1 MSNDIIDTANL
12 IFDNIPIGILSFNSK
27 HQCSYANK
35 YMYDLFDVNTLTQQN
50 INFCELFKQSIH
62 KDYLKKELDICD
74 NFLLNLKKK
83 ESISKIYN
91 KQRSKYHYFLIKRI
105 FIKQIKEHL
114 HYIYIFQDIDEKKR
128 LQLKLQTENAT
139 LNKNNSDLSLILKMS
154 HQIRTP
160 LNGIIGMLSLLED
173 TNLSVN
179 QQDYISMV
187 KECSFNLITVIND
200 ILDFT
205 KLQNNEIKL
214 NIERVNIQECLNDI
228 NDIISPKIYEKGL
241 KYNFNISNEIPY
253 YIITDPN
260 RLKQILL
267 NLLINSIKFTN
278 KGNVSLNINLIPLT
292 SYLSLKDQYCLD
304 ILDNNNNNDNNN
316 DNDNDNDNI
325 YIRFDIIDTGCG
337 IDRTNYNKLFKSF
350 NQFNYS
356 PLSQNYD
363 STGLG
368 LQICKSLLKLM
379 NGFIWLDKSSINQG
393 STFSFIIPNNNSNI
407 EQKQISNFN
416 NINNNSIDILKDLNV
431 LILDDNLQNR
441 ISLTGMVT
449 KFGMKAYSFSNCE
462 EALCYTKLY
471 NFDIGL
477 IDICMPEMNGINFA
491 IKLKEQ
497 KNSFNNNIPL
507 IALSSFD
514 YIDNNDYFKTFLLK
528 PIKEKQLQ
536 NICINIMSFIK
547 NPIQNNSQS
556 IQNNSQS
563 ISIDNYKI
571 NNHLKIHIDEYYKD
585 QIKIL
590 IVEDNQVNLKILI
603 KFIQKLGYNNII
615 TAENGQICLDLFLKN
630 DFDIIFMDIKM
641 PIMDG
646 DIALQKILEYENNNH
661 NKPKPFIVSISA
673 YSQKQDKDKYLLL
686 GFNDYITKPINI
698 IDLETTFNNF
708 FSNSLL

>member
-35 YMYDLFDVNTLTQQN
+35 YMYDLFGVNTLTQQN

-62 KDYLKKELDICD
+62 KEYLKNQLDMCD
-74 NFLLNLKKK
+74 NFLLNLKKT

-91 KQRSKYHYFLIKRI
+91 KQRAEYNYFLIKRI

-114 HYIYIFQDIDEKKR
+114 HYIYIFQDIDEKKK
-128 LQLKLQTENAT
+128 LQLKSQTENAT

-228 NDIISPKIYEKGL
+228 NDIISPKIYEKEL
-241 KYNFNISNEIPY
+241 KYNFNISNEIPH

-278 KGNVSLNINLIPLT
+278 KGSVSLNINLIPLT

-304 ILDNNNNNDNNN
+304 NDNGN
-316 DNDNDNDNI
+316 DNGNGNGND

-337 IDRTNYNKLFKSF
+337 IDHTNYDKLFKTF

-356 PLSQNYD
+356 LLSQNYD

-368 LQICKSLLKLM
+368 LQICTSLLKLM
-379 NGFIWLDKSSINQG
+379 NGFIWLDKSSINEG

-416 NINNNSIDILKDLNV
+416 DINNNSIDILKDLNV

-441 ISLTGMVT
+441 ISLTSMVT

-547 NPIQNNSQS
+547 KQNNSHSIQNNSQS
-556 IQNNSQS
+556 IQNNSH
-563 ISIDNYKI
+563 SIDNSKF

-641 PIMDG
+641 PIMNG

>member
-35 YMYDLFDVNTLTQQN
+35 YMYDLFGVNNLTQQN

-91 KQRSKYHYFLIKRI
+91 KQRSEYHYFLIKRI

-128 LQLKLQTENAT
+128 LQLKSQTENAT

-241 KYNFNISNEIPY
+241 KYNFNISNEIPH

-278 KGNVSLNINLIPLT
+278 KGSVSLNINLIPLT

-304 ILDNNNNNDNNN
+304 NYNDNYNYN
-316 DNDNDNDNI
+316 YNDNI

-337 IDRTNYNKLFKSF
+337 IDHTNYDKLFKSF

-356 PLSQNYD
+356 ILSQNYD

-379 NGFIWLDKSSINQG
+379 NGFIWLDKSSINEG

-416 NINNNSIDILKDLNV
+416 DINNNSIDILKDLNV

-547 NPIQNNSQS
+547 KQNNSQSIQNNSQS

-661 NKPKPFIVSISA
+661 NKRKPFIVSISA

>member
-27 HQCSYANK
+27 RQCSYANK
-35 YMYDLFDVNTLTQQN
+35 YMYNLFGLNTLTDKN

-62 KDYLKKELDICD
+62 KDDLKKELDICD
-74 NFLLNLKKK
+74 NFVLNLQQT
-83 ESISKIYN
+83 ESISKIFN

-114 HYIYIFQDIDEKKR
+114 HYIYIFQDIDEKKT
-128 LQLKLQTENAT
+128 LDFKSQTENT
-139 LNKNNSDLSLILKMS
+139 SLNKNNSDLSLILKIS
-154 HQIRTP
+154 NKIRTP

-173 TNLSVN
+173 TDLSIS
-179 QQDYISMV
+179 QQDYISII

-214 NIERVNIQECLNDI
+214 NTERINIQECLNDI

-241 KYNFNISNEIPY
+241 TYNFTISNQIPY
-253 YIITDPN
+253 YIITDSN

-278 KGNVSLNINLIPLT
+278 KGNITLNINLISLST
-292 SYLSLKDQYCLD
+292 YLSLKNQYC
-304 ILDNNNNNDNNN
+304 LDNNNNNNDINNN
-316 DNDNDNDNI
+316 YI

-337 IDRTNYNKLFKSF
+337 IDHTNYNNL
-350 NQFNYS
+350 FNYNL
-356 PLSQNYD
+356 LSQNYD

-379 NGFIWLDKSSINQG
+379 NGFIWLDKSFINQG
-393 STFSFIIPNNNSNI
+393 STFSFIIPINNSNI
-407 EQKQISNFN
+407 EQKQIFTFN

-431 LILDDNLQNR
+431 LILDDNVHNR

-449 KFGMKAYSFSNCE
+449 KFGMKAYAFSNCE

-471 NFDIGL
+471 KFDIGL

-491 IKLKEQ
+491 IKLKQQE
-497 KNSFNNNIPL
+497 NSFNNNIPL

-514 YIDNNDYFKTFLLK
+514 NINNNDHFKTFLLK
-528 PIKEKQLQ
+528 PIKETQLQ
-536 NICINIMSFIK
+536 NILINIMSSIK
-547 NPIQNNSQS
+547 QSIQNNSQS

-563 ISIDNYKI
+563 INNYHFIKTS
-571 NNHLKIHIDEYYKD
+571 NHLKTHIDEYYKD

-590 IVEDNQVNLKILI
+590 IVEDNLVNLKLI
-603 KFIQKLGYNNII
+603 TKFIQKLGYNNIV
-615 TAENGQICLDLFLKN
+615 TAENGQICLDLFYKN

-646 DIALQKILEYENNNH
+646 DVALKHILDYEKNNPD
-661 NKPKPFIVSISA
+661 KLKPFIIAISA
-673 YSQKQDKDKYLLL
+673 YTIKEEKDKYLSS
-686 GFNDYITKPINI
+686 GFNDFITKPVNI
-698 IDLETTFNNF
+698 TDLDTLFNNYY
-708 FSNSLL
+708 NYSLM

>member
-27 HQCSYANK
+27 YQCSYANK
-35 YMYDLFDVNTLTQQN
+35 YMYNLFGVNTLTQQN

-91 KQRSKYHYFLIKRI
+91 KQQSEYHYFLIKRI

-128 LQLKLQTENAT
+128 LQLKSQTENAT

-241 KYNFNISNEIPY
+241 KSNFNISNEIPH

-278 KGNVSLNINLIPLT
+278 KGSVSLNINLIPLT

-304 ILDNNNNNDNNN
+304 NYNDNYNY
-316 DNDNDNDNI
+316 NDNI

-337 IDRTNYNKLFKSF
+337 IDHTNYDKLFKSF

-356 PLSQNYD
+356 ILSQNYD
-363 STGLG
+363 STDLG

-379 NGFIWLDKSSINQG
+379 NGFIWLDKSSINEG

-416 NINNNSIDILKDLNV
+416 DINNNSIDILKDLNV

-547 NPIQNNSQS
+547 KQNNSQS

>member
-1 MSNDIIDTANL
+1 
-12 IFDNIPIGILSFNSK
+12 
-27 HQCSYANK
+27 
-35 YMYDLFDVNTLTQQN
+35 
-50 INFCELFKQSIH
+50 
-62 KDYLKKELDICD
+62 
-74 NFLLNLKKK
+74 
-83 ESISKIYN
+83 
-91 KQRSKYHYFLIKRI
+91 
-105 FIKQIKEHL
+105 
-114 HYIYIFQDIDEKKR
+114 
-128 LQLKLQTENAT
+128 
-139 LNKNNSDLSLILKMS
+139 MS

-228 NDIISPKIYEKGL
+228 NDIISPKIYEKEL
-241 KYNFNISNEIPY
+241 KYNFNISNEIPH

-278 KGNVSLNINLIPLT
+278 KGNITLNINLIPLT
-292 SYLSLKDQYCLD
+292 TYLSLKNQYCLD
-304 ILDNNNNNDNNN
+304 ILDNDNDNNN
-316 DNDNDNDNI
+316 NNI

-337 IDRTNYNKLFKSF
+337 IDHTNYDKLFKTF

-356 PLSQNYD
+356 LLSQNYD

-368 LQICKSLLKLM
+368 LQICTSLLKLM
-379 NGFIWLDKSSINQG
+379 NGFIWLDKSSINEG

-416 NINNNSIDILKDLNV
+416 DINNNSIDILKDLNV

-441 ISLTGMVT
+441 ISLTSMVT

-547 NPIQNNSQS
+547 KQNNSHS
-556 IQNNSQS
+556 IQNNSHS
-563 ISIDNYKI
+563 IQNNSHSIQNNSHSIDNSKF

-641 PIMDG
+641 PIMNG

-661 NKPKPFIVSISA
+661 NK
-673 YSQKQDKDKYLLL
+673 
-686 GFNDYITKPINI
+686 NT
-698 IDLETTFNNF
+698 
-708 FSNSLL
+708 

>member
-12 IFDNIPIGILSFNSK
+12 IFDNIPIGILSFNSRR
-27 HQCSYANK
+27 QCSYANK
-35 YMYDLFDVNTLTQQN
+35 YMYNLFGVNTLTDKN

-62 KDYLKKELDICD
+62 KDNLKKELDICD
-74 NFLLNLKKK
+74 NFLLHLQQT

-91 KQRSKYHYFLIKRI
+91 KQRSEYLYFLIKRI

-114 HYIYIFQDIDEKKR
+114 HYIYIFQDIDEKIR
-128 LQLKLQTENAT
+128 LELKSQTENT
-139 LNKNNSDLSLILKMS
+139 SLNKNSSDLSLILKMS
-154 HQIRTP
+154 NKIRTP

-173 TNLSVN
+173 TNLSTS

-241 KYNFNISNEIPY
+241 RYNFNISNQTPY
-253 YIITDPN
+253 YIITDSN

-278 KGNVSLNINLIPLT
+278 KGNITLNINLIPLT
-292 SYLSLKDQYCLD
+292 TYLSLKNQYCLD
-304 ILDNNNNNDNNN
+304 ILDNDNDNNN
-316 DNDNDNDNI
+316 NNI

-337 IDRTNYNKLFKSF
+337 IDHTNYDKLFKSF
-350 NQFNYS
+350 NHFNYNI
-356 PLSQNYD
+356 LSQNYD
-363 STGLG
+363 NTSLG

-407 EQKQISNFN
+407 EQKQIFTFN
-416 NINNNSIDILKDLNV
+416 DINNNSIDILKDLNV
-431 LILDDNLQNR
+431 LILDDNVHNR

-449 KFGMKAYSFSNCE
+449 KFGMKAYAFSNCE

-471 NFDIGL
+471 KFDIGL

-491 IKLKEQ
+491 IKLKQQE
-497 KNSFNNNIPL
+497 NSFNNNIPL

-514 YIDNNDYFKTFLLK
+514 NINNNDHFKTFLLK
-528 PIKEKQLQ
+528 PIKETQLQ
-536 NICINIMSFIK
+536 NILINIMSSIK
-547 NPIQNNSQS
+547 KSIQNNSQFIQNNSQS
-556 IQNNSQS
+556 INNYEFIKTS
-563 ISIDNYKI
+563 
-571 NNHLKIHIDEYYKD
+571 NHLKTHIDEYYKD
-585 QIKIL
+585 EIKIL
-590 IVEDNQVNLKILI
+590 IVEDNLVNLKLI
-603 KFIQKLGYNNII
+603 TKFIQKLGYNNII
-615 TAENGQICLDLFLKN
+615 TAENGQKCLDLFYKN

-641 PIMDG
+641 PIMNG
-646 DIALQKILEYENNNH
+646 DVALKNILDYEQNNP
-661 NKPKPFIVSISA
+661 NKLKPFIIAISA
-673 YSQKQDKDKYLLL
+673 YTIKEEKDKYLSL
-686 GFNDYITKPINI
+686 GFNYFITKPINI
-698 IDLETTFNNF
+698 TELDTLFNNYYN
-708 FSNSLL
+708 NSLM